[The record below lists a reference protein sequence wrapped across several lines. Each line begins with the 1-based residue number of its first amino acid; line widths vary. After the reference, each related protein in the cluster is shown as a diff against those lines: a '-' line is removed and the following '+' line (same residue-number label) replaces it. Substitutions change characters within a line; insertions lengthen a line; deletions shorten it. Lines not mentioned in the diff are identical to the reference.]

1 MLLAERV
8 RASRRDEER
17 ARLTK
22 ALAVRAMALLGRTQE
37 QVAGDLGVTQPAV
50 SQLIKGAKRVGSMD
64 PAEALSAA
72 APVIKDVA
80 EALGFAEV
88 AVFGSL
94 ARGQGT
100 SKSDFDL
107 LVRPP
112 EGATLRDFER
122 LRVIL
127 ADLLGRDVDV
137 VSYGGLKPAID
148 DDIRREAI
156 LL

>member
-1 MLLAERV
+1 MLFAERV
-8 RASRRDEER
+8 RAARRDEER

-22 ALAVRAMALLGRTQE
+22 ALAVRAMSLLGRTQE
-37 QVAGDLGVTQPAV
+37 QVAGDLGITQPAV
-50 SQLIKGAKRVGSMD
+50 SQLIKGAKRVSTMD
-64 PAEALSAA
+64 PAVVLSAA
-72 APVIKDVA
+72 APVIKDISEV
-80 EALGFAEV
+80 LGFADV

-100 SKSDFDL
+100 LKSDIDL

-112 EGATLRDFER
+112 KGATLRDFER

-127 ADLLGRDVDV
+127 AELLGRDVDV
-137 VSYGGLKPAID
+137 VSYGGLKPRID

>member
-1 MLLAERV
+1 MLLVDRVVSARAE
-8 RASRRDEER
+8 EER
-17 ARLTK
+17 ARLTR
-22 ALAVRAMALLGRTQE
+22 ALAVRALVLTGRTQE
-37 QVAGDLGVTQPAV
+37 QVAAQLGITQPAV
-50 SQLIKGAKRVGSMD
+50 SQLIKGAKRVAALD
-64 PAEALSAA
+64 PGEALAAA

-80 EALGFAEV
+80 EVLGFADV

-100 SKSDFDL
+100 ATSDVDL

-112 EGATLRDFER
+112 KGATLGDFEK

-127 ADLLGRDVDV
+127 SELLGREVDV